1 LLIKFYILHADA
13 SNISSGPRS
22 LFLGALPRNYAR
34 SVWQGKGPCI
44 IWRRIGFALKDERKP
59 DWAEAEAELTE
70 AIERRGPGQELVSRH
85 YEFVRAICRIEQE
98 GRCRN
103 GEPSD
108 PQTVKAIL
116 DDLNMASRAER
127 IRALILAEPT
137 VTRWMTINKIDEK
150 KVLSA
155 FG

>member
-1 LLIKFYILHADA
+1 V
-13 SNISSGPRS
+13 
-22 LFLGALPRNYAR
+22 AR
-34 SVWQGKGPCI
+34 ERLVHH
-44 IWRRIGFALKDERKP
+44 LEKDEKP
-59 DWAEAEAELTE
+59 NAIMDRSTNELS
-70 AIERRGPGQELVSRH
+70 AL
-85 YEFVRAICRIEQE
+85 CRIEQE